1 MVLCRDK
8 GALTMKL
15 KMKLLTGVILILFY
29 AQGALSQSASLPAG
43 SSEKDSQLLLEDVLK
58 NVEKRYASSSFSTQF
73 YQTLTL
79 KSMDITDT
87 ASGKAFFKDPGMMR
101 WEYEEPD
108 RQIIVTN
115 SDTLWIYRPEDN
127 QVMTGKSPSFFSG
140 GKGASFLTDMNMIRQ
155 KFAITFQE
163 KNKAGHY
170 VLKLVPSEKT
180 LDVAAIYISISAKT
194 FNIVQITTYN
204 SYGDE
209 TIIELTDI
217 QFKPKLDDSMFRFQI
232 PKGVDVLQLGE

>member
-1 MVLCRDK
+1 MVLCRDN
-8 GALTMKL
+8 GGLIMKL
-15 KMKLLTGVILILFY
+15 KMKLLTGFILILFY
-29 AQGALSQSASLPAG
+29 AQGALSQSASFPTGLP
-43 SSEKDSQLLLEDVLK
+43 EKDSQLLLEDILK
-58 NVEKRYASSSFSTQF
+58 NVEKRYAASSFSARF
-73 YQTLTL
+73 YQTLTI
-79 KSMDITDT
+79 KAMDITDT
-87 ASGKAFFKDPGMMR
+87 ASGKAFFKGPGMMR

-108 RQIIVTN
+108 RQIIVTD

-140 GKGASFLTDMNMIRQ
+140 GKGASFLSDMNMIRQ
-155 KFAITFQE
+155 QFAITFQE

-180 LDVAAIYISISAKT
+180 LDVTAIYISISAKT

-204 SYGDE
+204 SYRDE

-217 QFKPKLDDSMFRFQI
+217 QFKPKLDDAMFKFQI

>member
-79 KSMDITDT
+79 KSMT
-87 ASGKAFFKDPGMMR
+87 P
-101 WEYEEPD
+101 
-108 RQIIVTN
+108 
-115 SDTLWIYRPEDN
+115 
-127 QVMTGKSPSFFSG
+127 
-140 GKGASFLTDMNMIRQ
+140 
-155 KFAITFQE
+155 
-163 KNKAGHY
+163 
-170 VLKLVPSEKT
+170 
-180 LDVAAIYISISAKT
+180 
-194 FNIVQITTYN
+194 
-204 SYGDE
+204 
-209 TIIELTDI
+209 
-217 QFKPKLDDSMFRFQI
+217 
-232 PKGVDVLQLGE
+232 